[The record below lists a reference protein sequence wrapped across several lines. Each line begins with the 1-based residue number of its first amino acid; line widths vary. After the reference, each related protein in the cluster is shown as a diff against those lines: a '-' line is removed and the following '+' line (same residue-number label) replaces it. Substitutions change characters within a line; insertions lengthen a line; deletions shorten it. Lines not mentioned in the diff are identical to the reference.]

1 MLEIEIDNK
10 KIVVPIYY
18 DKVDQIN
25 QRQNFGKNKQLV
37 VISSFY
43 FLQEIEKGEAFSK
56 YNYDNSVEYLESG
69 ITNLINRL
77 FDKSS
82 NQIVIYQELG
92 HDFNKNSAFIISDLQ
107 ISTASYV
114 DRHSIEKI
122 IVTGQ
127 LCYLKTIME
136 RFCQDC
142 KRQLD
147 QSENELCKRCVLIIK
162 QINSPPKLD

>member
-1 MLEIEIDNK
+1 MLEIKIDNK

-25 QRQNFGKNKQLV
+25 QRQDFGKNKQLV

-43 FLQEIEKGEAFSK
+43 FLDEIEKRDDSFK
-56 YNYDNSVEYLESG
+56 YNYDYSVKYLESG

-77 FDKSS
+77 FDNES

-92 HDFNKNSAFIISDLQ
+92 HDFNKNSTFIISDLQ

-114 DRHSIEKI
+114 DLHSVEKI
-122 IVTGQ
+122 IIKGQ
-127 LCYLKTIME
+127 LCYLKTITE
-136 RFCQDC
+136 RFCRDC

-162 QINSPPKLD
+162 QIKPPVID